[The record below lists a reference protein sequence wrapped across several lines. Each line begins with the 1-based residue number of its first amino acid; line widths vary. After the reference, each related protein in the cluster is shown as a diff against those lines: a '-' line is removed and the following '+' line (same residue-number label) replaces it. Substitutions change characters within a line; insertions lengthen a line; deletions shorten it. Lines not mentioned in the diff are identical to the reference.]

1 MTCWK
6 HRSSGSGNECRC
18 WSNRSMAV
26 GVVGG
31 IGSGSL
37 LENLNLRS
45 RHLGISW
52 LDVGCRRD
60 IGFGFGSKSRSLT

>member
-1 MTCWK
+1 
-6 HRSSGSGNECRC
+6 
-18 WSNRSMAV
+18 MAV